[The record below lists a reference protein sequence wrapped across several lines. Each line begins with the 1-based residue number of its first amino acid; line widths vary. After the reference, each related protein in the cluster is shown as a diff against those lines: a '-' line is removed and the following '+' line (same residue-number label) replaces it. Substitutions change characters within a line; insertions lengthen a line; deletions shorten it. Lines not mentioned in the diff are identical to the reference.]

1 VVSMRKDAG
10 VWPGLLLAL
19 GALLASCGT
28 DKERQTI
35 GPPTE
40 TVRQVKQ
47 WPQGLEPAGEGFRS
61 VDMPPEARQN
71 LVEASPDSA
80 GSREFFHTLRRQ

>member
-1 VVSMRKDAG
+1 MGKRVG
-10 VWPGLLLAL
+10 VILVLGGLLM
-19 GALLASCGT
+19 SCGT
-28 DKERQTI
+28 KKEGQTI

-40 TVRQVKQ
+40 TVGQVKQ
-47 WPQGLEPAGEGFRS
+47 WPQGLEPTGEGFRS
-61 VDMPPEARQN
+61 VDMPPEARRN

>member
-1 VVSMRKDAG
+1 MVAVRQLG
-10 VWPGLLLAL
+10 RIWLGLTLVL
-19 GALLASCGT
+19 GGLLASCGT
-28 DKERQTI
+28 KEEGQTV

-47 WPQGLEPAGEGFRS
+47 WPQGLEPTGEGFRS

>member
-1 VVSMRKDAG
+1 MVPVRELG
-10 VWPGLLLAL
+10 GIWLGLIFAL
-19 GALLASCGT
+19 SGLLASCGT
-28 DKERQTI
+28 EQGARTI

-47 WPQGLEPAGEGFRS
+47 WPQGLEPAGDSFRS
-61 VDMPPEARQN
+61 VDVPPQAKQN

-80 GSREFFHTLRRQ
+80 GSKAFFHTLRR